1 MKKIFALIM
10 ALATGAVSISV
21 LGQLLNGA
29 EAALTQN

>member
-21 LGQLLNGA
+21 LGQMVQGA
-29 EAALTQN
+29 AYN